1 MKRFVQIYIEGV
13 PDSNDY
19 SKIELFDEQ
28 AIDLSMSV
36 QNIADISKTF
46 TDFTKSFTVPASPIN
61 NAIFKHFYNSDV
73 DTDLQQGVKRNA
85 YIEIE
90 QTPFRSGRIQIEDSS
105 VVNGKVSS
113 YTITFYGNLTSLKDM
128 FGVLKLKDLDYSDF
142 TSPFTGDEVKTRISS
157 DATDYDIRY
166 PLISSN
172 RLWSYGDSTATDI
185 NTTSGHI
192 TYNELFPAIK
202 VIRIFD
208 AIESMFGVNFSGIF
222 LANKKFT
229 NCFLYCKNKDVNDS
243 FNQSQG
249 IDIIETTYGD
259 YELNAWGNH
268 ITPDYTTNIINI
280 KHLGSSPAGPD
291 WVEVSGTWN
300 VKIKMWNVSDIAATY
315 YFDYY
320 VDGILTN
327 TVSGIGTNI
336 EYNLGFIDNS
346 LGLNSNVYIT
356 IRSTVNITFDSYI
369 LFEGDL
375 IYGLID
381 AYGNISYTGITV
393 GEHIYCTTQTISVNT
408 DINSIM
414 PDITIADFFSGV
426 LKEFNLTCYALALDT
441 FQIEPLEDWY
451 NKGLIRDIT
460 TYTTTESIIIE
471 RIKLFKNISF
481 THADSESF
489 LNKKYFELNSLKY
502 GDVKTA
508 TTFDGADFAITVPFE
523 NLIMQKFTG
532 TDLQVGYCLTKEP
545 DYKPYI
551 PKPVLLYMYD
561 KQNCSFKFNNG
572 VTTTTVSTYMPFG
585 QDMILSGVNYS
596 LNFGNDNSSL
606 LLEPI
611 ENSLYKV
618 YYEPYL
624 LNLFN
629 NKNRLT
635 KVKCIFPLSLIT
647 KLKLNDRLII
657 RDKRYIINEIKSD
670 ITKGIVDLVL
680 LNDFRS
686 AKSKTWSGGK
696 PFKTD
701 YLGGTLFAPV
711 LMKTETKSCVLT
723 STTPGV
729 TFSESTIYT
738 DTEVAITIP
747 AVTANYFSLIG
758 EDSSKLIDETHI
770 NLRSEL
776 GDNQLILIDLLY
788 TYNDDTTETISIP
801 IIQTK

>member
-19 SKIELFDEQ
+19 SRIELFDEQ

-73 DTDLQQGVKRNA
+73 DTTLQHGVKRNA

-142 TSPFTGDEVKTRISS
+142 TSPFTGDEVKDRISL

-192 TYNELFPAIK
+192 LYNELFPAIK

-222 LANKKFT
+222 LGNKKFT

-243 FNQSQG
+243 FNQSQ
-249 IDIIETTYGD
+249 IMDIATAGTSYAFT
-259 YELNAWGNH
+259 N
-268 ITPDYTTNIINI
+268 ITPNFTTNIINI
-280 KHLGSSPAGPD
+280 QYLMVFGWYTTGSWD
-291 WVEVSGTWN
+291 VR
-300 VKIKMWNVSDIAATY
+300 VKMFNVSNLSANY
-315 YFDYY
+315 YFDVY
-320 VDGILTN
+320 VDGLLVHTG
-327 TVSGIGTNI
+327 SGIGTDV
-336 EYNLGFIDNS
+336 EYSVWSFDNNSS
-346 LGLNSNVYIT
+346 LDSDIYIL
-356 IRSTVNITFDSYI
+356 IRADVAITFDSYI
-369 LFEGDL
+369 KFQADL
-375 IYGLID
+375 IYEDDSAGTGSSI
-381 AYGNISYTGITV
+381 ITPYTTAQY
-393 GEHIYCTTQTISVNT
+393 IYCSTQTLSANT

-414 PDITIADFFSGV
+414 PDMTIADFFSGV

-451 NKGLIRDIT
+451 NKGKVHDIT

-471 RIKLFKNISF
+471 RIKLFKTISF

-551 PKPVLLYMYD
+551 PKPILLYMYD

-572 VTTTTVSTYMPFG
+572 VTTSTVSTYMPFG
-585 QDMILSGVNYS
+585 QDMKLSGVNYS

-635 KVKCIFPLSLIT
+635 KVKCVFPLSLIT

-686 AKSKTWSGGK
+686 VRSKTWSGGK

-701 YLGGTLFAPV
+701 YLGGDIHIGV
-711 LMKTETKSCVLT
+711 LMKGGTKSCVLS
-723 STTPGV
+723 STTAGV
-729 TFSESTIYT
+729 TFSIATIYA
-738 DTEVAITIP
+738 DTEVTVTIP
-747 AVTANYFSLIG
+747 AVAANYFSLIG
-758 EDSSKLIDETHI
+758 EDNSKLIDETHV

-776 GDNQLILIDLLY
+776 GDSQVISIDLLY
-788 TYNDDTTETISIP
+788 TNDDDTTETLSIP
-801 IIQTK
+801 IIQTR

>member
-61 NAIFKHFYNSDV
+61 NAIFKHFYNSDI
-73 DTDLQQGVKRNA
+73 DTTLQHGVKRNA

-142 TSPFTGDEVKTRISS
+142 TSPFTGDDVKTRISS
-157 DATDYDIRY
+157 DAVDYDIRY
-166 PLISSN
+166 PLITSN
-172 RLWSYGDSTATDI
+172 RRWSYGDSTATDI

-192 TYNELFPAIK
+192 LYNELFPAIK

-208 AIESMFGVNFSGIF
+208 AIEAMFGVNFSGIF

-243 FNQSQG
+243 FNQSQ
-249 IDIIETTYGD
+249 IMDISSASSNLNLFTTTFTGH
-259 YELNAWGNH
+259 GP
-268 ITPDYTTNIINI
+268 ITPDYATNVINI
-280 KHLGSSPAGPD
+280 QYLDVYG
-291 WVEVSGTWN
+291 WYTTGTWN
-300 VKIKMWNVSDIAATY
+300 ISVKMFNVSNLSANY
-315 YFDYY
+315 YFDVY
-320 VDGILTN
+320 VDGVLVHT
-327 TVSGIGTNI
+327 GHGTGTDA
-336 EYNLGFIDNS
+336 EYLVWSFDNDLS
-346 LGLNSNVYIT
+346 LNSDIYIVT
-356 IRSTVNITFDSYI
+356 RADAAITFDSYI
-369 LFEGDL
+369 KIQSDL
-375 IYGLID
+375 IYYDDSAGTGAPIVTPILIN
-381 AYGNISYTGITV
+381 YYL
-393 GEHIYCTTQTISVNT
+393 YCATQTLSANT

-414 PDITIADFFSGV
+414 PDMTIADFFSGV

-451 NKGLIRDIT
+451 NKGKVHDIT

-471 RIKLFKNISF
+471 RIKLFKTISF

-551 PKPVLLYMYD
+551 PKPILLYMYD

-572 VTTTTVSTYMPFG
+572 TTTTTVSTYMPFG
-585 QDMILSGVNYS
+585 QDMKLSGVNYS

-611 ENSLYKV
+611 ENSLYKT

-635 KVKCIFPLSLIT
+635 KVKCVFPLSLIT

-686 AKSKTWSGGK
+686 VRSKTWSGGK

-701 YLGGTLFAPV
+701 YLGGDIHIGV
-711 LMKTETKSCVLT
+711 LMKGGTKSCVLS

-738 DTEVAITIP
+738 DTEVTVTIP
-747 AVTANYFSLIG
+747 VVTANYFSLIG

-776 GDNQLILIDLLY
+776 GDSQLISIDLLY
-788 TYNDDTTETISIP
+788 TNDDDTTESLSIP

>member
-19 SKIELFDEQ
+19 TQIELFDEQ

-73 DTDLQQGVKRNA
+73 DTTLQHGVKRNA

-128 FGVLKLKDLDYSDF
+128 FGVLKLKDLDYSTF
-142 TSPFTGDEVKTRISS
+142 TSPFTGNEVKDRISL

-172 RLWSYGDSTATDI
+172 RLWSYGDSTGTDI
-185 NTTSGHI
+185 NTAGGHI
-192 TYNELFPAIK
+192 LYNELFPAIK

-208 AIESMFGVNFSGIF
+208 AIELMFGVNFSGIF

-243 FNQSQG
+243 FNQSQ
-249 IDIIETTYGD
+249 IMDISSAGTSYVYT
-259 YELNAWGNH
+259 N
-268 ITPDYTTNIINI
+268 ITPDFATNIIN
-280 KHLGSSPAGPD
+280 LQQLNVTGAD
-291 WVEVSGTWN
+291 YTTGTWYVS
-300 VKIKMWNVSDIAATY
+300 VKMFNVSNLSANY
-315 YFDYY
+315 YFDVY
-320 VDGILTN
+320 VDGVLVHTGHGTGTDAEYLVWDFDNDTSLDSDIYIL
-327 TVSGIGTNI
+327 
-336 EYNLGFIDNS
+336 
-346 LGLNSNVYIT
+346 
-356 IRSTVNITFDSYI
+356 IRADASITFDSFI
-369 LFEGDL
+369 KFQFEGYATYYVGGGYPDV
-375 IYGLID
+375 
-381 AYGNISYTGITV
+381 ITPTSTAQY
-393 GEHIYCTTQTISVNT
+393 IYCSTQTLSANT

-414 PDITIADFFSGV
+414 PDMTIADFFSGV
-426 LKEFNLTCYALALDT
+426 LKEFNLTCYALAIDT

-451 NKGLIRDIT
+451 NKGKVHDIT

-471 RIKLFKNISF
+471 RIKLFKTISF

-551 PKPVLLYMYD
+551 PKPILLYMYD

-572 VTTTTVSTYMPFG
+572 ITTTTVSTYMPFG
-585 QDMILSGVNYS
+585 QDMKLSGVNYS

-635 KVKCIFPLSLIT
+635 KVKCVFPLSLIT
-647 KLKLNDRLII
+647 KIKLNDRLII

-686 AKSKTWSGGK
+686 IRSKTWSGGK

-701 YLGGTLFAPV
+701 YLGGVIVIGV
-711 LMKTETKSCVLT
+711 LMKGGTKSCVLS
-723 STTPGV
+723 STTAGV
-729 TFSESTIYT
+729 TFSIATIYADT
-738 DTEVAITIP
+738 DVNVTIP
-747 AVTANYFSLIG
+747 AVAANYFSLIG
-758 EDSSKLIDETHI
+758 EDNSKLIDETHV

-776 GDNQLILIDLLY
+776 GDSQLISIDLLY
-788 TYNDDTTETISIP
+788 TNDDDTTETLSIP
-801 IIQTK
+801 IIQTR

>member
-1 MKRFVQIYIEGV
+1 MKRVVQIYIEGV
-13 PDSNDY
+13 PDSEDY
-19 SKIELFDEQ
+19 TQIELFDEQ

-73 DTDLQQGVKRNA
+73 DTTLQHGVKRNA
-85 YIEIE
+85 FIEIE

-105 VVNGKVSS
+105 IVNGRVSS

-128 FGVLKLKDLDYSDF
+128 FGILKLKDLDYSAF
-142 TSPFTGDEVKTRISS
+142 TSPFTGDEVKDRISLNT
-157 DATDYDIRY
+157 TDYDIRY

-172 RLWSYGDSTATDI
+172 RRWSYGDTTGTDI
-185 NTTSGHI
+185 NTSGGHI
-192 TYNELFPAIK
+192 LFSELFPAIK

-229 NCFLYCKNKDVNDS
+229 NCFLYCKSKDVNS
-243 FNQSQG
+243 NFTQSRKF
-249 IDIIETTYGD
+249 DIISTYS
-259 YELNAWGNH
+259 
-268 ITPDYTTNIINI
+268 DYTTGGHITGDFATDIINLKFFDLGGSFSSADISFWTVTI
-280 KHLGSSPAGPD
+280 KIFNSSDVTA
-291 WVEVSGTWN
+291 
-300 VKIKMWNVSDIAATY
+300 
-315 YFDYY
+315 
-320 VDGILTN
+320 ILTVD
-327 TVSGIGTNI
+327 T
-336 EYNLGFIDNS
+336 YIDNILYCTQES
-346 LGLNSNVYIT
+346 YATNDNLVTYFTIDNDLSLNSNIYSV
-356 IRSTVNITFDSYI
+356 IRSDKTVTFDSYY
-369 LFEGDL
+369 LFEGNF
-375 IYGLID
+375 IPVGGG
-381 AYGNISYTGITV
+381 AYTV
-393 GEHIYCTTQTISVNT
+393 LNTYFYCSTQTLSGNT
-408 DINSIM
+408 DINNIM

-426 LKEFNLTCYALALDT
+426 LKEFNLTCYALALDN
-441 FQIEPLEDWY
+441 FQIEPLEDFY
-451 NKGLIRDIT
+451 NKGYVYDIT
-460 TYTTTESIIIE
+460 TFTTTESIIIE
-471 RIKLFKNISF
+471 RIKLFKTLSF

-545 DYKPYI
+545 DFKPYI
-551 PKPVLLYMYD
+551 PKPILLYMYD
-561 KQNCSFKFNNG
+561 QQNCSFKFNNG
-572 VTTTTVSTYMPFG
+572 TATSTISTYMPFG
-585 QDMILSGVNYS
+585 QDMIYSGVNYS
-596 LNFGNDNSSL
+596 LNFGNDNSTL

-611 ENSLYKV
+611 ENSLYKI

-635 KVKCIFPLSLIT
+635 KVKCTFPISLIT

-686 AKSKTWSGGK
+686 VRSKTWSGGK

-701 YLGGTLFAPV
+701 YLGGTIHVPI
-711 LMKTETKSCVLT
+711 LMKSETKSCVLS
-723 STTPGV
+723 STTVGV
-729 TFSESTIYT
+729 TFSVATIYD
-738 DTEVAITIP
+738 DTEVDITIP
-747 AVTANYFSLIG
+747 TVAANYFNLTG
-758 EDSSKLIDETHI
+758 EDNNKLVDETHV

-776 GDNQLILIDLLY
+776 GDSQLILIDLLY
-788 TYNDDTTETISIP
+788 TYNDDTTEALSIP
-801 IIQTK
+801 IIQTR

>member
-73 DTDLQQGVKRNA
+73 DTTLQHGVKRNA

-142 TSPFTGDEVKTRISS
+142 TSPFTGDEVKDRISL

-166 PLISSN
+166 PLISSK

-185 NTTSGHI
+185 NTTGGHI
-192 TYNELFPAIK
+192 LYSELFPAIK

-222 LANKKFT
+222 LGNKKFT

-243 FNQSQG
+243 FNQSQ
-249 IDIIETTYGD
+249 IMDISSASANLNLFTTTFTG
-259 YELNAWGNH
+259 H
-268 ITPDYTTNIINI
+268 SPITPDYTTNIIN
-280 KHLGSSPAGPD
+280 LQYLDVYGWYTTGA
-291 WVEVSGTWN
+291 WN
-300 VKIKMWNVSDIAATY
+300 ISVKMFNVSNLSANY
-315 YFDYY
+315 YFDVY
-320 VDGILTN
+320 VDGVLVHTS
-327 TVSGIGTNI
+327 SGIGTDV
-336 EYNLGFIDNS
+336 EYLVWSFDNDTS
-346 LGLNSNVYIT
+346 LNSDIYIV
-356 IRSTVNITFDSYI
+356 IRADAGITFDSYI
-369 LFEGDL
+369 KFQADL
-375 IYGLID
+375 IYYDDSAGTGAPIPTPILIN
-381 AYGNISYTGITV
+381 YYL
-393 GEHIYCTTQTISVNT
+393 YCTTQTLSANT

-414 PDITIADFFSGV
+414 PDMTIADFFSGV

-451 NKGLIRDIT
+451 NKGKVHDIT

-471 RIKLFKNISF
+471 RIKLFKTISF

-551 PKPVLLYMYD
+551 PKPILLYMYD

-585 QDMILSGVNYS
+585 QDMKLSGVNYS

-635 KVKCIFPLSLIT
+635 KVKCVFPLSLIT

-686 AKSKTWSGGK
+686 IRSKTWSGGK

-701 YLGGTLFAPV
+701 YLGGDIHIGV
-711 LMKTETKSCVLT
+711 LMKGGTKSCVLS
-723 STTPGV
+723 STTAGV

-738 DTEVAITIP
+738 DTEVTVTIP
-747 AVTANYFSLIG
+747 TVTANYFTLIG
-758 EDSSKLIDETHI
+758 EDNSKLIDETHV

-776 GDNQLILIDLLY
+776 GDSQLISIDLLY
-788 TYNDDTTETISIP
+788 TNDDDTTESLSIP
-801 IIQTK
+801 IIQTQ

>member
-1 MKRFVQIYIEGV
+1 MKRIVQIYIEGV
-13 PDSNDY
+13 TDSNDY
-19 SKIELFDEQ
+19 SRIELFDEQ

-73 DTDLQQGVKRNA
+73 DTTLQHGVKRNA

-142 TSPFTGDEVKTRISS
+142 TSPFTGDEVKDRISL
-157 DATDYDIRY
+157 DATDYDVRY

-172 RLWSYGDSTATDI
+172 RLWSYGDVTATDI
-185 NTTSGHI
+185 NTTAGHI
-192 TYNELFPAIK
+192 AYNELFPAIK

-222 LANKKFT
+222 LGNKKFT

-243 FNQSQG
+243 FNQSQ
-249 IDIIETTYGD
+249 IMNITTAGTSYPHSNITPEFTTNVINLQ
-259 YELNAWGNH
+259 ELNASGAL
-268 ITPDYTTNIINI
+268 YT
-280 KHLGSSPAGPD
+280 
-291 WVEVSGTWN
+291 EGTWYIS
-300 VKIKMWNVSDIAATY
+300 VKMFNVSDVTAIY
-315 YFDYY
+315 YFDVY
-320 VDGILTN
+320 VDGLLVHTGN
-327 TVSGIGTNI
+327 GIGTDN
-336 EYNLGFIDNS
+336 EYIVWDFDNNPS
-346 LGLNSNVYIT
+346 LNSDIYIL
-356 IRSTVNITFDSYI
+356 IRADAAITFDSYI
-369 LFEGDL
+369 KFQFDGTTTYYVGGGYPDSV
-375 IYGLID
+375 G
-381 AYGNISYTGITV
+381 AYTTAQY
-393 GEHIYCTTQTISVNT
+393 IYCATQTLSANT

-414 PDITIADFFSGV
+414 PDMTIADFFSGV

-451 NKGLIRDIT
+451 NKGKVHDIT

-471 RIKLFKNISF
+471 RIKLFKTISF

-551 PKPVLLYMYD
+551 PKPILLYMYD

-572 VTTTTVSTYMPFG
+572 TTTTTVSTYMPFG
-585 QDMILSGVNYS
+585 QDMKLSGVNYS

-606 LLEPI
+606 LLTPI

-635 KVKCIFPLSLIT
+635 KVKCVFPLSLIT

-686 AKSKTWSGGK
+686 IRSKTWSGGK

-701 YLGGTLFAPV
+701 YLGGVIVIGV
-711 LMKTETKSCVLT
+711 LMKGGTKSCVLS
-723 STTPGV
+723 STTAGV
-729 TFSESTIYT
+729 TFSIATIYADT
-738 DTEVAITIP
+738 DVNVTIP
-747 AVTANYFSLIG
+747 AVAANYFSLIG
-758 EDSSKLIDETHI
+758 EDNSTLIDETHV

-776 GDNQLILIDLLY
+776 GDSQLISIDLLY
-788 TYNDDTTETISIP
+788 TNDDDTTETISIP

>member
-1 MKRFVQIYIEGV
+1 MKRIVQIYIEGV
-13 PDSNDY
+13 TDSNDY
-19 SKIELFDEQ
+19 SRIELFDEQ

-73 DTDLQQGVKRNA
+73 DTDLQHGVKRNA

-142 TSPFTGDEVKTRISS
+142 TSPFTGDEVKDRISL

-166 PLISSN
+166 PLISSK

-185 NTTSGHI
+185 NTTGGHI
-192 TYNELFPAIK
+192 LYSELFPAIK

-222 LANKKFT
+222 LGNKKFT
-229 NCFLYCKNKDVNDS
+229 NCFLYCKNKDVNS
-243 FNQSQG
+243 NFTQSKKF
-249 IDIIETTYGD
+249 DIISTYS
-259 YELNAWGNH
+259 
-268 ITPDYTTNIINI
+268 DYTTAGHITGDFATDVINLKYYDYGGALSAADISQWYISI
-280 KHLGSSPAGPD
+280 KIY
-291 WVEVSGTWN
+291 N
-300 VKIKMWNVSDIAATY
+300 VTDLTAIYTVDTY
-315 YFDYY
+315 I
-320 VDGILTN
+320 DGILYATN
-327 TVSGIGTNI
+327 EGSGTDAQFSIAILSN
-336 EYNLGFIDNS
+336 DAS
-346 LGLNSNVYIT
+346 LNSNIYSV
-356 IRSTVNITFDSYI
+356 IRSDKTFTFDSYY
-369 LFEGDL
+369 LFEGQL
-375 IYGLID
+375 VSS
-381 AYGNISYTGITV
+381 AITV
-393 GEHIYCTTQTISVNT
+393 VNTYFYCSTQTLSGNT

-414 PDITIADFFSGV
+414 PDMTIADFFSGV

-451 NKGLIRDIT
+451 NKGKVHDIT

-471 RIKLFKNISF
+471 RIKLFKTISF

-551 PKPVLLYMYD
+551 PKPILLYMYD

-585 QDMILSGVNYS
+585 QDMKLSGVNYS

-635 KVKCIFPLSLIT
+635 KVKCVFPLSLIT

-686 AKSKTWSGGK
+686 IRSKTWSGGK

-701 YLGGTLFAPV
+701 YLGGDVHIGV
-711 LMKTETKSCVLT
+711 LMKGGTKSCVLS
-723 STTPGV
+723 STTAGV

-738 DTEVAITIP
+738 DTEVTVTIP
-747 AVTANYFSLIG
+747 TVTANYFTLIG
-758 EDSSKLIDETHI
+758 EDSSKLIDETHV

-776 GDNQLILIDLLY
+776 GDSQLISIDLLY
-788 TYNDDTTETISIP
+788 TNDDDTTETLSIP
-801 IIQTK
+801 IIQTQ

>member
-1 MKRFVQIYIEGV
+1 MKRIVQIYIEGV
-13 PDSNDY
+13 TNSNDY
-19 SKIELFDEQ
+19 SRIELFDEQ

-73 DTDLQQGVKRNA
+73 DTDLQHGVKRNA

-142 TSPFTGDEVKTRISS
+142 TSPFTGDEVKDRISL

-166 PLISSN
+166 PLISSS

-192 TYNELFPAIK
+192 AYNELFPAIK
-202 VIRIFD
+202 VIRIFG

-222 LANKKFT
+222 LGNKKFT

-243 FNQSQG
+243 FNQSQ
-249 IDIIETTYGD
+249 IMNITTAGTSYPFT
-259 YELNAWGNH
+259 N
-268 ITPDYTTNIINI
+268 ITPEFTTNVINLQYLQVFGWYTT
-280 KHLGSSPAGPD
+280 GSWD
-291 WVEVSGTWN
+291 IR
-300 VKIKMWNVSDIAATY
+300 VKMFNVSNLSANY
-315 YFDYY
+315 YFDVY
-320 VDGILTN
+320 VDGILVHTGN
-327 TVSGIGTNI
+327 GIGTDV
-336 EYNLGFIDNS
+336 EYSVWSFDNNPS
-346 LGLNSNVYIT
+346 LNSDIYIL
-356 IRSTVNITFDSYI
+356 IRSDAAITFDSYI
-369 LFEGDL
+369 KFQADL
-375 IYGLID
+375 IYEDDSAGTGAPI
-381 AYGNISYTGITV
+381 ITTYTTAQY
-393 GEHIYCTTQTISVNT
+393 IYCATQTLSANT

-414 PDITIADFFSGV
+414 PDMTIADFFSGV

-451 NKGLIRDIT
+451 NKGKVHDIT

-471 RIKLFKNISF
+471 RIKLFKTISF

-545 DYKPYI
+545 DYKPYV
-551 PKPVLLYMYD
+551 PKPILLYMYD

-572 VTTTTVSTYMPFG
+572 TTTTTVSTYMPFG
-585 QDMILSGVNYS
+585 QDMKLSGVNYS

-635 KVKCIFPLSLIT
+635 KVKCVFPLSLIT

-686 AKSKTWSGGK
+686 VRSKTWSGGK

-701 YLGGTLFAPV
+701 YLGGDIHIGI
-711 LMKTETKSCVLT
+711 LMKGGTKSCVLS
-723 STTPGV
+723 STTAGV

-738 DTEVAITIP
+738 DTEVTVTIP
-747 AVTANYFSLIG
+747 TVTANYFTLIG
-758 EDSSKLIDETHI
+758 EDSSKLIDETHV

-776 GDNQLILIDLLY
+776 GDSQLISIDLLY
-788 TYNDDTTETISIP
+788 TNDDDTTETLSIP

>member
-1 MKRFVQIYIEGV
+1 MKRIVQIYIEGV
-13 PDSNDY
+13 TDSNDY
-19 SKIELFDEQ
+19 TQIELFDEQ

-73 DTDLQQGVKRNA
+73 DTTLQHGVKRNA

-105 VVNGKVSS
+105 VVNGRVSS

-142 TSPFTGDEVKTRISS
+142 TSPFTGDEVKDRISL

-166 PLISSN
+166 PLISSK
-172 RLWSYGDSTATDI
+172 RLWSYGDVTGTDI
-185 NTTSGHI
+185 NTTGGHI
-192 TYNELFPAIK
+192 LYSELFPAIK

-222 LANKKFT
+222 LANKRFT
-229 NCFLYCKNKDVNDS
+229 NCFLYCKNKDVNS
-243 FNQSQG
+243 NFTQSKKF
-249 IDIIETTYGD
+249 DIISTYS
-259 YELNAWGNH
+259 
-268 ITPDYTTNIINI
+268 DYTTGGHITGDFGTDLINL
-280 KHLGSSPAGPD
+280 K
-291 WVEVSGTWN
+291 
-300 VKIKMWNVSDIAATY
+300 
-315 YFDYY
+315 YFDFGGALSSADISQWYISIKIY
-320 VDGILTN
+320 NVTDLTAIYTVDTYIDGILYATN
-327 TVSGIGTNI
+327 EGSGTDAEFSIAILSN
-336 EYNLGFIDNS
+336 DAS
-346 LGLNSNVYIT
+346 LNSNIYSV
-356 IRSTVNITFDSYI
+356 IRSDKTFTFDSYY
-369 LFEGDL
+369 LFEGQL
-375 IYGLID
+375 VS
-381 AYGNISYTGITV
+381 SYITV
-393 GEHIYCTTQTISVNT
+393 VNTYFYCSTQTLSGNT

-414 PDITIADFFSGV
+414 PDMTIADFFSGV
-426 LKEFNLTCYALALDT
+426 LKEFNLTCYALAIDT

-451 NKGLIRDIT
+451 NKGKVHDIT

-471 RIKLFKNISF
+471 RIKLFKTISF

-545 DYKPYI
+545 DYKPYV
-551 PKPVLLYMYD
+551 PKPILLYMYD

-572 VTTTTVSTYMPFG
+572 VTTSTVSTYMPFG
-585 QDMILSGVNYS
+585 QDMKLSGVNYS

-611 ENSLYKV
+611 ENSLYKT

-635 KVKCIFPLSLIT
+635 KVKCVFPLSLIT

-686 AKSKTWSGGK
+686 IRSKTWSGGK

-701 YLGGTLFAPV
+701 YLGGVIVIGV
-711 LMKTETKSCVLT
+711 LMKGGTKSCVLS
-723 STTPGV
+723 STTAGV
-729 TFSESTIYT
+729 TFSIATIYADT
-738 DTEVAITIP
+738 DVDVTIP
-747 AVTANYFSLIG
+747 AVAANYFSLIG
-758 EDSSKLIDETHI
+758 EDNSTLIDETHV

-776 GDNQLILIDLLY
+776 GDSQLISIDLLY
-788 TYNDDTTETISIP
+788 TNDDDTTESLSIP

>member
-19 SKIELFDEQ
+19 SRIELFDEQ

-73 DTDLQQGVKRNA
+73 DTTLQHGVKRNA

-142 TSPFTGDEVKTRISS
+142 TSPFTGDEVKDRISL

-192 TYNELFPAIK
+192 LYNELFPAIK

-222 LANKKFT
+222 LGNKKFT

-243 FNQSQG
+243 FNQSQ
-249 IDIIETTYGD
+249 IMDIATAGTSYVHNNINPNFATNVINLQ
-259 YELNAWGNH
+259 ELN
-268 ITPDYTTNIINI
+268 
-280 KHLGSSPAGPD
+280 
-291 WVEVSGTWN
+291 VSGALYTEGTWYIS
-300 VKIKMWNVSDIAATY
+300 VKMFNVSNVTAIY
-315 YFDYY
+315 YFDVY
-320 VDGILTN
+320 VDGVLVHTGN
-327 TVSGIGTNI
+327 GIGTDN
-336 EYNLGFIDNS
+336 EYIVWDFDNNPS
-346 LGLNSNVYIT
+346 LNSDIYIL
-356 IRSTVNITFDSYI
+356 IRADASITFDSYI
-369 LFEGDL
+369 KFQFDGTTTYYMGGGYPDSV
-375 IYGLID
+375 G
-381 AYGNISYTGITV
+381 AYTTAQY
-393 GEHIYCTTQTISVNT
+393 IYCSTQTLSANT

-414 PDITIADFFSGV
+414 PDMTIADFFSGV

-451 NKGLIRDIT
+451 NKGKVHDIT

-471 RIKLFKNISF
+471 RIKLFKTISF

-551 PKPVLLYMYD
+551 PKPILLYMYD

-572 VTTTTVSTYMPFG
+572 VTTSTVSTYMPFG
-585 QDMILSGVNYS
+585 QDMKLSGVNYS

-635 KVKCIFPLSLIT
+635 KVKCVFPLSLIT

-686 AKSKTWSGGK
+686 IRSKTWSGGK

-701 YLGGTLFAPV
+701 YLGGDVHIGV
-711 LMKTETKSCVLT
+711 LMKGGTKSCVLS
-723 STTPGV
+723 STTAGV
-729 TFSESTIYT
+729 TFSIATIYA
-738 DTEVAITIP
+738 DTEVTVTIP
-747 AVTANYFSLIG
+747 AVAANYFSLIG
-758 EDSSKLIDETHI
+758 EDNSKLIDETHV

-776 GDNQLILIDLLY
+776 GDSQVISIDLLY
-788 TYNDDTTETISIP
+788 TNDDDTTESLSIP

>member
-73 DTDLQQGVKRNA
+73 DTTLQHGVKRNA

-142 TSPFTGDEVKTRISS
+142 TSPFTGDEVKDRISL

-192 TYNELFPAIK
+192 AYNELFPAIK

-222 LANKKFT
+222 LGNKKFT
-229 NCFLYCKNKDVNDS
+229 NCFLYCKNKDVNS
-243 FNQSQG
+243 NFTQSKKF
-249 IDIIETTYGD
+249 DIISTYS
-259 YELNAWGNH
+259 
-268 ITPDYTTNIINI
+268 DYTTGGHITGDFTTDIINLKYYDLGALSAVDISFWEMTI
-280 KHLGSSPAGPD
+280 KIFDS
-291 WVEVSGTWN
+291 
-300 VKIKMWNVSDIAATY
+300 SDITALLIVDTY
-315 YFDYY
+315 I
-320 VDGILTN
+320 DGILYCTQEGYATN
-327 TVSGIGTNI
+327 GNIFGFVSIDNDTALNSNIYCVVRSDKTVTFNSYYLFEGN
-336 EYNLGFIDNS
+336 FINS
-346 LGLNSNVYIT
+346 LGGAYT
-356 IRSTVNITFDSYI
+356 IVNTYF
-369 LFEGDL
+369 
-375 IYGLID
+375 
-381 AYGNISYTGITV
+381 
-393 GEHIYCTTQTISVNT
+393 YCSTQTLSGNT
-408 DINSIM
+408 DINSVM

-471 RIKLFKNISF
+471 RIKLFKTISF

-551 PKPVLLYMYD
+551 PKPILLYMYD

-572 VTTTTVSTYMPFG
+572 ITTTTVSTYMPFG
-585 QDMILSGVNYS
+585 QDMKLSGVNYS

-606 LLEPI
+606 LLTPI

-635 KVKCIFPLSLIT
+635 KVKCVFPLSLIT

-670 ITKGIVDLVL
+670 ITKGIVNLVL

-686 AKSKTWSGGK
+686 VRSKTWSGGK

-701 YLGGTLFAPV
+701 YLGGDIHVGV

-738 DTEVAITIP
+738 DTDVIVTIP
-747 AVTANYFSLIG
+747 AVTANYFNLIG
-758 EDSSKLIDETHI
+758 EDSSKLIDETHV

-776 GDNQLILIDLLY
+776 GDSQVISIDLLY

-801 IIQTK
+801 VIQTK

>member
-1 MKRFVQIYIEGV
+1 LRVTSRGLGDVYKRQ
-13 PDSNDY
+13 
-19 SKIELFDEQ
+19 
-28 AIDLSMSV
+28 
-36 QNIADISKTF
+36 
-46 TDFTKSFTVPASPIN
+46 
-61 NAIFKHFYNSDV
+61 
-73 DTDLQQGVKRNA
+73 
-85 YIEIE
+85 
-90 QTPFRSGRIQIEDSS
+90 
-105 VVNGKVSS
+105 
-113 YTITFYGNLTSLKDM
+113 
-128 FGVLKLKDLDYSDF
+128 
-142 TSPFTGDEVKTRISS
+142 
-157 DATDYDIRY
+157 
-166 PLISSN
+166 
-172 RLWSYGDSTATDI
+172 
-185 NTTSGHI
+185 
-192 TYNELFPAIK
+192 
-202 VIRIFD
+202 
-208 AIESMFGVNFSGIF
+208 
-222 LANKKFT
+222 
-229 NCFLYCKNKDVNDS
+229 
-243 FNQSQG
+243 
-249 IDIIETTYGD
+249 
-259 YELNAWGNH
+259 
-268 ITPDYTTNIINI
+268 
-280 KHLGSSPAGPD
+280 
-291 WVEVSGTWN
+291 
-300 VKIKMWNVSDIAATY
+300 KMYNVSNLAANY
-315 YFDYY
+315 YFDIY
-320 VDGILTN
+320 VDGLLVHTGH
-327 TVSGIGTNI
+327 GIGTDA
-336 EYNLGFIDNS
+336 EYLVWSFDNNPS
-346 LGLNSNVYIT
+346 LNSDFYILV
-356 IRSTVNITFDSYI
+356 RADLSITFDSYI
-369 LFEGDL
+369 FIEGDL
-375 IYGLID
+375 IYSETIGAVD
-381 AYGNISYTGITV
+381 VYTPYNTGQY
-393 GEHIYCTTQTISVNT
+393 IYCSTQTLSANT

-451 NKGLIRDIT
+451 NKGKVHDIT

-471 RIKLFKNISF
+471 RIKLFKTISF

-551 PKPVLLYMYD
+551 PKPILLYMYD

-585 QDMILSGVNYS
+585 QDMKLSGVNYS
-596 LNFGNDNSSL
+596 LNFGNDNSTL

-635 KVKCIFPLSLIT
+635 KVKCVFPLSLIT

-686 AKSKTWSGGK
+686 VKSKTWSGGK

-701 YLGGTLFAPV
+701 YLGGDIHVGV

-723 STTPGV
+723 STTAGV

-738 DTEVAITIP
+738 DTDVIVTIP
-747 AVTANYFSLIG
+747 AVAANYFSLIG
-758 EDSSKLIDETHI
+758 EDNSKLIDETHV

-776 GDNQLILIDLLY
+776 GDSQLILIDLLY

>member
-73 DTDLQQGVKRNA
+73 DTTLQHGVKRNA

-105 VVNGKVSS
+105 IVNGKVSS

-128 FGVLKLKDLDYSDF
+128 FGVLKLKDLDYSTF
-142 TSPFTGDEVKTRISS
+142 TSPFTGDEVKDRISL

-172 RLWSYGDSTATDI
+172 RRWSYGDVTGTDI
-185 NTTSGHI
+185 NTTGGHI
-192 TYNELFPAIK
+192 LYNELFPAIK

-208 AIESMFGVNFSGIF
+208 AIELMFGVNFSGIF

-243 FNQSQG
+243 FNQSQIMNISSAG
-249 IDIIETTYGD
+249 TSYPYNNITPEFTTNVINLQ
-259 YELNAWGNH
+259 ELNAYGAL
-268 ITPDYTTNIINI
+268 YT
-280 KHLGSSPAGPD
+280 
-291 WVEVSGTWN
+291 EGTWYVL
-300 VKIKMWNVSDIAATY
+300 VKMFNVSNLSANY
-315 YFDYY
+315 YFDVY
-320 VDGILTN
+320 VDGVLVHTGHGTGTDAEYIVWDFDNNPSLNNDIYIL
-327 TVSGIGTNI
+327 
-336 EYNLGFIDNS
+336 
-346 LGLNSNVYIT
+346 
-356 IRSTVNITFDSYI
+356 IRADAGITFDSYI
-369 LFEGDL
+369 KFQFDGTTTYYVGGGYPDSV
-375 IYGLID
+375 G
-381 AYGNISYTGITV
+381 AYTIAQY
-393 GEHIYCTTQTISVNT
+393 IYCSTQTLSSNT

-414 PDITIADFFSGV
+414 PDMTIADFFSGV

-451 NKGLIRDIT
+451 NKGKVYDIT

-471 RIKLFKNISF
+471 RIKLFKTISF

-545 DYKPYI
+545 DYKPYV
-551 PKPVLLYMYD
+551 PKPILLYMYD

-572 VTTTTVSTYMPFG
+572 VTTSTVSTYMPFG
-585 QDMILSGVNYS
+585 QDMKLSGVNYS
-596 LNFGNDNSSL
+596 LNFGNDNSTL
-606 LLEPI
+606 LLTPI

-686 AKSKTWSGGK
+686 VKSKTWSGGK

-701 YLGGTLFAPV
+701 YLGGVIVIGV
-711 LMKTETKSCVLT
+711 LMKGGTKSCVLS
-723 STTPGV
+723 STTDGV
-729 TFSESTIYT
+729 TFSIATIYADT
-738 DTEVAITIP
+738 DVNVTIP
-747 AVTANYFSLIG
+747 AVAANYFSLIG
-758 EDSSKLIDETHI
+758 EDNSTLIDETHV

-776 GDNQLILIDLLY
+776 GDSQVISIDLLY
-788 TYNDDTTETISIP
+788 TNDDDTTEALSIP
-801 IIQTK
+801 IIQTQ

>member
-13 PDSNDY
+13 TDSNDY
-19 SKIELFDEQ
+19 SRIELFDEQ

-73 DTDLQQGVKRNA
+73 DTTLQHGVKRNA

-105 VVNGKVSS
+105 VVNGRVSS

-142 TSPFTGDEVKTRISS
+142 TSPFTGDEVKDRISL

-166 PLISSN
+166 PLISSK
-172 RLWSYGDSTATDI
+172 RLWSYGDVTGTDI
-185 NTTSGHI
+185 NTSGGHI
-192 TYNELFPAIK
+192 LYSELFPAIK

-222 LANKKFT
+222 LGNKKFT
-229 NCFLYCKNKDVNDS
+229 NCFLYCKNKDVNS
-243 FNQSQG
+243 NFTQSQKFN
-249 IDIIETTYGD
+249 IISTYS
-259 YELNAWGNH
+259 
-268 ITPDYTTNIINI
+268 DYTTGGHITGDFGTDVINL
-280 KHLGSSPAGPD
+280 KYYDLGALSAVDISF
-291 WVEVSGTWN
+291 WQIT
-300 VKIKMWNVSDIAATY
+300 VKIFDSSDVTAYLIVDIY
-315 YFDYY
+315 I
-320 VDGILTN
+320 DGILYSTSEDYATN
-327 TVSGIGTNI
+327 GNIFGFVVVDNDVSLNSNIYFVVRSDKTVTFNSYYLFEGN
-336 EYNLGFIDNS
+336 FINS
-346 LGLNSNVYIT
+346 LGAAYT
-356 IRSTVNITFDSYI
+356 IVNTYF
-369 LFEGDL
+369 
-375 IYGLID
+375 
-381 AYGNISYTGITV
+381 
-393 GEHIYCTTQTISVNT
+393 YCATQTLSGNT
-408 DINSIM
+408 DINNIM
-414 PDITIADFFSGV
+414 PDMTIADFFSGV
-426 LKEFNLTCYALALDT
+426 LKEFNLTCYALAIDT

-451 NKGLIRDIT
+451 NKGKVHDIT

-471 RIKLFKNISF
+471 RIKLFKTISF

-545 DYKPYI
+545 DYKPYV
-551 PKPVLLYMYD
+551 PKPILLYMYD

-572 VTTTTVSTYMPFG
+572 VTTSTVSTYMPFG
-585 QDMILSGVNYS
+585 QDMKLSGVNYS

-606 LLEPI
+606 LLTPI
-611 ENSLYKV
+611 ENSLYKT

-635 KVKCIFPLSLIT
+635 KVKCVFPLSLIT

-686 AKSKTWSGGK
+686 IRSKTWSGGK

-701 YLGGTLFAPV
+701 YLGGVIVIGV
-711 LMKTETKSCVLT
+711 LMKGGTKSCVLS
-723 STTPGV
+723 STTAGV
-729 TFSESTIYT
+729 TFSIATIYADT
-738 DTEVAITIP
+738 DVDVTIP
-747 AVTANYFSLIG
+747 AVAASYFSLIG
-758 EDSSKLIDETHI
+758 EDNSTLIDETHV

-776 GDNQLILIDLLY
+776 GDSQLISIDLLY
-788 TYNDDTTETISIP
+788 TNDDDTTESLSIP
-801 IIQTK
+801 IIQTQ

>member
-1 MKRFVQIYIEGV
+1 MKRFVQIYIEGI

-73 DTDLQQGVKRNA
+73 DTDLQHGVKRNA

-142 TSPFTGDEVKTRISS
+142 TSPFTGDEVKDRISS

-229 NCFLYCKNKDVNDS
+229 NCFLYCKNKDVNS
-243 FNQSQG
+243 NFTQSKKF
-249 IDIIETTYGD
+249 DIISTYS
-259 YELNAWGNH
+259 
-268 ITPDYTTNIINI
+268 DYTTAGHITGDFATDVINL
-280 KHLGSSPAGPD
+280 KYYDYGGALSSADIGQ
-291 WVEVSGTWN
+291 WYIS
-300 VKIKMWNVSDIAATY
+300 IKMYNVSDITAIYTVDTY
-315 YFDYY
+315 I
-320 VDGILTN
+320 DGILYATN
-327 TVSGIGTNI
+327 EGSGTDAQFSIAILSN
-336 EYNLGFIDNS
+336 DAS
-346 LGLNSNVYIT
+346 LNSDIYSV
-356 IRSTVNITFDSYI
+356 IRSDKTFTFDSYY
-369 LFEGDL
+369 LFEGQFV
-375 IYGLID
+375 G
-381 AYGNISYTGITV
+381 SYITIV
-393 GEHIYCTTQTISVNT
+393 NTYFYCSTQTLSGNT
-408 DINSIM
+408 DINSVM

-451 NKGLIRDIT
+451 NKGKVHDIT

-471 RIKLFKNISF
+471 RIKLFKTISF

-545 DYKPYI
+545 DYKPYV
-551 PKPVLLYMYD
+551 PKPILLYMYD
-561 KQNCSFKFNNG
+561 KQNCNFKFNNG
-572 VTTTTVSTYMPFG
+572 VTTTTISTYMPFG
-585 QDMILSGVNYS
+585 QDMKLSGVNYS

-635 KVKCIFPLSLIT
+635 KVKCVFPLSLIT

-686 AKSKTWSGGK
+686 VKSKTWSGGK

-701 YLGGTLFAPV
+701 SLGGDIIIGV
-711 LMKTETKSCVLT
+711 LMKGGTKSCVLS
-723 STTPGV
+723 STTAGV

-738 DTEVAITIP
+738 DTDVTVTIP
-747 AVTANYFSLIG
+747 AVTANYFTLIG
-758 EDSSKLIDETHI
+758 EDSSKLIDETHV

-776 GDNQLILIDLLY
+776 GDSILISIDLLY
-788 TYNDDTTETISIP
+788 TNDDDTTETISIP